1 MGGCDYF
8 PFSSWMGGGF
18 AGGIFSIFFWGLI
31 ILGLVFL
38 AIKLFGSIKSNKTGP
53 FHDKNDSLA
62 ILKMR
67 YASGEINQDQYIKM
81 RDVLVQ
87 S

>member
-1 MGGCDYF
+1 MGGCYFF
-8 PFSSWMGGGF
+8 PFSSWMGDGF

-38 AIKLFGSIKSNKTGP
+38 AIKLLGSIKSNKTGQ
-53 FHDKNDSLA
+53 FRDKNDSLE
-62 ILKMR
+62 ILKIR
-67 YASGEINQDQYIKM
+67 YAKGEIHQDEYVKM
-81 RDVLVQ
+81 KSVLLQ

>member
-38 AIKLFGSIKSNKTGP
+38 AIKFFGSIKSDKTGQ
-53 FHDKNDSLA
+53 FRDKNDSLE
-62 ILKMR
+62 ILKIR
-67 YASGEINQDQYIKM
+67 YAKGEIHQNEYVKM
-81 RDVLVQ
+81 KSVLLQ

>member
-1 MGGCDYF
+1 MMGCDYL

-18 AGGIFSIFFWGLI
+18 GGGIFSLLFWGLI
-31 ILGLVFL
+31 ILVLVFV

-53 FHDKNDSLA
+53 FHDKNDSLV